1 MRTQRMLAQVRSMVL
16 RAQQDEDSDTQLRLL
31 GPVLMLQTQRIHE
44 LECELAKIGLL
55 ERRKHVRKAVA

>member
-16 RAQQDEDSDTQLRLL
+16 RAQQDEDSDAQLRLL
-31 GPVLMLQTQRIHE
+31 GAMLTLQTDRIHE

-55 ERRKHVRKAVA
+55 ERRKQSRKVVA